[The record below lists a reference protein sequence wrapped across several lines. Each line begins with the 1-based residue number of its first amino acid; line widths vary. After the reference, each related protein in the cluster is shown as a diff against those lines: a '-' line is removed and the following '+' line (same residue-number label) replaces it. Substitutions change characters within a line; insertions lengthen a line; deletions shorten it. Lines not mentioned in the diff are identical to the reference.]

1 MLRGLDSN
9 QRPSAY
15 ETDELPTATT
25 PQFKI
30 QPETTASM
38 LGLLSDYIFPSC
50 PPTFDWYPNNAGD
63 LSAPLFESLFL
74 DYSPSTYSIQP
85 CRAN

>member
-1 MLRGLDSN
+1 
-9 QRPSAY
+9 
-15 ETDELPTATT
+15 
-25 PQFKI
+25 
-30 QPETTASM
+30 M

-63 LSAPLFESLFL
+63 LSTPLFESLFL